1 MAAQII
7 LPHEVMPVNNIVLYM
22 YGPPSMWKSSIGQ
35 SAVNALHINADNG
48 MHRVSP
54 KLRRNAVL
62 NAERWNDVYCL
73 TEQDLTP
80 YKTIVID
87 TVGTLL
93 EMIRAEFAENPNNT
107 HSFGGLKQHIY
118 GIVNN
123 RFSEFVSRLIRWGK
137 DVVFIAHAA
146 EDKNEEKVIIR
157 PEIGGKSRQELYRL
171 SDAMAYL
178 CFEKQRNGALK
189 RVLRFSA
196 NDEHHAKDCAN
207 LRTIDVPNLNQNP
220 TFLGDLIEHIK
231 KELNTMTPEQVAY
244 QENLQTWIHWQKSC
258 NEAQYASEFNDL
270 MLDLKKYVD
279 DEHPWRQEMW
289 HCLKAAATAKELT
302 HDKTLNT
309 WREVQAAV

>member
-1 MAAQII
+1 
-7 LPHEVMPVNNIVLYM
+7 M

-231 KELNTMTPEQVAY
+231 KNSTP
-244 QENLQTWIHWQKSC
+244 
-258 NEAQYASEFNDL
+258 
-270 MLDLKKYVD
+270 
-279 DEHPWRQEMW
+279 
-289 HCLKAAATAKELT
+289 
-302 HDKTLNT
+302 
-309 WREVQAAV
+309 